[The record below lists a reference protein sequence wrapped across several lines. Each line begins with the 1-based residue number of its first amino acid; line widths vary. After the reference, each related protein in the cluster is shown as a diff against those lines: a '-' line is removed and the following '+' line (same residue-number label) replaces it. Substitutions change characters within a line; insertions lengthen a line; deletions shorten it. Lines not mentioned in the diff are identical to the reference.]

1 MDDAPR
7 SGFLLAF
14 QNKGLTVCALY
25 DSGVCL
31 MGADGDAL
39 KRAVVLGLTVVCTLL
54 NRTFD
59 TLVRFVAILIHIKI
73 PPFIW
78 SVFILSSHTL
88 FIT

>member
-1 MDDAPR
+1 MTPQGLA
-7 SGFLLAF
+7 FLLAF

-39 KRAVVLGLTVVCTLL
+39 KRAVVLGLAVVRTLL

-59 TLVRFVAILIHIKI
+59 TLVRFVAILMHIKI
-73 PPFIW
+73 PPFI
-78 SVFILSSHTL
+78 
-88 FIT
+88 

>member
-1 MDDAPR
+1 MTPQ
-7 SGFLLAF
+7 GLIFLAF

-39 KRAVVLGLTVVCTLL
+39 KRAVVFGLAVIRTLL

-59 TLVRFVAILIHIKI
+59 TLVRFVAILMHIKI
-73 PPFIW
+73 PPFI
-78 SVFILSSHTL
+78 
-88 FIT
+88 

>member
-1 MDDAPR
+1 MTPQ
-7 SGFLLAF
+7 GLIFLAF

-39 KRAVVLGLTVVCTLL
+39 KRAVVLGLAVIRTLL

-59 TLVRFVAILIHIKI
+59 TLVRFVAILMHIKI
-73 PPFIW
+73 PPFI
-78 SVFILSSHTL
+78 
-88 FIT
+88 

>member
-1 MDDAPR
+1 MDDALR

-73 PPFIW
+73 PPFI
-78 SVFILSSHTL
+78 
-88 FIT
+88 